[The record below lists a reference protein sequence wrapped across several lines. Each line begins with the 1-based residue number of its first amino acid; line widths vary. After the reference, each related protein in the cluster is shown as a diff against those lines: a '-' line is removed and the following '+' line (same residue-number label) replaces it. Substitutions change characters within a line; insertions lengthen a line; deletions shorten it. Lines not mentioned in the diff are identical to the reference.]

1 MASVQKDLE
10 ADEALYR
17 TSLIAFFRGFM
28 SFMLSV
34 INGVINIANNVNNN
48 LNNRNNNNNDNDN
61 NQVSSDWS
69 SVLKCL
75 GNRITAALFKNYF
88 LQQLFHTYV

>member
-1 MASVQKDLE
+1 
-10 ADEALYR
+10 
-17 TSLIAFFRGFM
+17 M

-61 NQVSSDWS
+61 NQVSADWS
-69 SVLKCL
+69 SMVNSFC
-75 GNRITAALFKNYF
+75 NRISAALFKNYS
-88 LQQLFHTYV
+88 LQQLSHTNV